1 MTPHPAAADVT
12 TAEAAAPAP
21 APIRL
26 PRDVPPLRVLH
37 SGVDVNRFFGLHLA
51 STMFPVAAGLA
62 FYGWRSMLVMGGVVG
77 SSAVAL
83 LLWRRVGARGG
94 ELRLTHGL
102 WMAVLL
108 GLALPAH
115 LPATE
120 IAGRPTHPWPII
132 PVAGLMLATTLW
144 LFARAGSSRVHP
156 VAVVFLLIA
165 SAFSVTL
172 TPRAVLQRDHLVT
185 GDVTDVP
192 DVAPP
197 RNAPIKEPWV
207 TAPLID
213 GHDALL
219 VRTAAVQLRDFTRG
233 QAQLDRGWLTLDEV
247 IRDRLPP
254 LEDLIIGGQPGPI
267 GAGSAVAVI
276 MGGLFLLY
284 RGMIDYRVP
293 LLIVLAAF
301 ATFLVLP
308 IPVVITENV
317 PRWRWF
323 AAGQPNVGWS
333 WAITFANYELM
344 AGPLLFVACFLATA
358 PGVRPMTKLARAV
371 YAILVGVLAAVAQL
385 YLSVSFGP
393 YVALVLAS
401 PFTPLLDRWVR
412 PRPLV

>member
-1 MTPHPAAADVT
+1 MTELAAADPPDEPVRLSSS
-12 TAEAAAPAP
+12 PAP
-21 APIRL
+21 LRL
-26 PRDVPPLRVLH
+26 LH
-37 SGVDVNRFFGLHLA
+37 SGIDVNQFFATHLQA
-51 STMFPVAAGLA
+51 TIFPIAAGVA
-62 FYGWRSMLVMGGVVG
+62 FYGWRALLVLGGVVG
-77 SSAVAL
+77 SAAVAL

-108 GLALPAH
+108 ALALPAH
-115 LPATE
+115 LASTE
-120 IAGRPTHPWPII
+120 TAGRPTHPWPII
-132 PVAGLMLATTLW
+132 PAAGIMLAGALW

-165 SAFSVTL
+165 TLFSVSL
-172 TPRAVLQRDHLVT
+172 NPRSVLQRDRIFA
-185 GDVTDVP
+185 GDVLDVP
-192 DVAPP
+192 HVEPP
-197 RNAPIKEPWV
+197 RNVPIKEPWV
-207 TAPLID
+207 TAPPLH
-213 GHDALL
+213 GVDAVLT
-219 VRTAAVQLRDFTRG
+219 RTAAVQLRDFTRG
-233 QAQLDRGWLTLDEV
+233 QVQLEHGWLTLDEV

-267 GAGSAVAVI
+267 GAGSAIAVI

-293 LLIVLAAF
+293 LLIVAAAF
-301 ATFLVLP
+301 VTFLVLP
-308 IPVVITENV
+308 IPVVITENI

-323 AAGQPNVGWS
+323 AGTQPGVGWS

-358 PGVRPMTKLARAV
+358 PGVRPITKGARAI
-371 YAILVGVLAAVAQL
+371 YAIIVGIIAAVAQL

-393 YVALVLAS
+393 YLAIVLAS
-401 PFTPLLDRWVR
+401 PLTPLLDRWVR

>member
-1 MTPHPAAADVT
+1 MTELAAADPPDEPVRLSSS
-12 TAEAAAPAP
+12 TA
-21 APIRL
+21 
-26 PRDVPPLRVLH
+26 PLRLLH
-37 SGVDVNRFFGLHLA
+37 SGIDVNHFFATHLQA
-51 STMFPVAAGLA
+51 TIFPIAAGAA
-62 FYGWRSMLVMGGVVG
+62 FYGWRALLVLGGVVG
-77 SSAVAL
+77 SAAVAL

-108 GLALPAH
+108 ALALPAH
-115 LPATE
+115 LAATE
-120 IAGRPTHPWPII
+120 TAGRPTHPWPII
-132 PVAGLMLATTLW
+132 PAAGIMLAGALW

-165 SAFSVTL
+165 TLFSVSL
-172 TPRAVLQRDHLVT
+172 NPRSVLQRDRIFA
-185 GDVTDVP
+185 GDVLDVP
-192 DVAPP
+192 HVEPP
-197 RNAPIKEPWV
+197 RNVPIKEPWV
-207 TAPLID
+207 TAPPLH
-213 GHDALL
+213 GVDAVLT
-219 VRTAAVQLRDFTRG
+219 RTAAVQLRDFTRG
-233 QAQLDRGWLTLDEV
+233 QVQLEHGWLTLDEV

-267 GAGSAVAVI
+267 GAGSAIAVI

-293 LLIVLAAF
+293 LLIVAAAF
-301 ATFLVLP
+301 VTFLVLP
-308 IPVVITENV
+308 IPVVITENI

-323 AAGQPNVGWS
+323 AGTQPGVGWS

-358 PGVRPMTKLARAV
+358 PGVRPITKGARAI
-371 YAILVGVLAAVAQL
+371 YAIIVGIIAAVAQL

-393 YVALVLAS
+393 YLAIVLAS
-401 PFTPLLDRWVR
+401 PLTPLLDRWVR

>member
-1 MTPHPAAADVT
+1 MTT
-12 TAEAAAPAP
+12 TPPPTTEPVDAPPPAP
-21 APIRL
+21 FRVPQRPGSSLRL
-26 PRDVPPLRVLH
+26 LH
-37 SGVDVNRFFGLHLA
+37 SGVDVNRFFATHLQA
-51 STMFPVAAGLA
+51 TIFPITAGVA
-62 FYGWRSMLVMGGVVG
+62 FYGWRALLVLAGVVA
-77 SSAVAL
+77 SASAAL

-94 ELRLTHGL
+94 ELRLTHGI
-102 WMAVLL
+102 WMALL
-108 GLALPAH
+108 LALAMPAHLASGPSPRGTIAWPLIPTAGLALA
-115 LPATE
+115 AM
-120 IAGRPTHPWPII
+120 
-132 PVAGLMLATTLW
+132 VW

-156 VAVVFLLIA
+156 VAVVFLLMA
-165 SAFSVTL
+165 SLFSVSL
-172 TPRAVLQRDHLVT
+172 TPRSVLQRSGIVV
-185 GDVTDVP
+185 GDVL
-192 DVAPP
+192 DVAPVDGSA
-197 RNAPIKEPWV
+197 RGAPIKEPWV
-207 TAPLID
+207 TAPQV
-213 GHDALL
+213 GGADAVV

-284 RGMIDYRVP
+284 RGMIDFRVP

-301 ATFLVLP
+301 VTFLILP

-323 AAGQPNVGWS
+323 AAGQPGVGWS

-344 AGPLLFVACFLATA
+344 AGPLLFVACFMATA
-358 PGVRPMTKLARAV
+358 PGVRPMTRRARAL
-371 YAILVGVLAAVAQL
+371 YAIVVGVAAAVAQL

-401 PFTPLLDRWVR
+401 PLTPLLDRWVK